1 MNLARQKSEA
11 ALLQDKSLKLGNFV
25 ILTADTVV
33 VLNDEVLGKP
43 ETASEAVEFLVKL
56 SGQTHRVMTAVG
68 LYDSESGRFV
78 ADVDST
84 KVEFRQL
91 SMVEI
96 EEYVKTGEPMDK
108 AGAYA
113 IQGLASKFVVRTIG
127 SYDTVVGLP
136 IKTVEKL
143 LQENGWV
150 VERVNY

>member
-1 MNLARQKSEA
+1 MTLARQKSEA
-11 ALLQDKSLKLGNFV
+11 ALLELKSLKLDNFLV
-25 ILTADTVV
+25 LTADTIV
-33 VLNDEVLGKP
+33 VLQDEVLGKP
-43 ETASEAVEFLVKL
+43 ETADQAVEFLVKL
-56 SGQTHRVMTAVG
+56 SGKTHRVMTAVG
-68 LYDSESGRFV
+68 LYDSQSERFV

-91 SMVEI
+91 SKTEI

-113 IQGLASKFVVRTIG
+113 IQGLASKFVVRIVG
-127 SYDTVVGLP
+127 SHDTVVGLP

-150 VERVNY
+150 VERVSS